1 MGVNGD
7 IGLEVAKTAIVSER
21 MTWRS
26 WWNGGK
32 TGSIVS
38 KWGVLNWPTVYII
51 DAKGVIRYENV
62 RFAMM
67 DRAIDRLINDA
78 Q

>member
-1 MGVNGD
+1 MGVIGD
-7 IGLEVAKTAIVSER
+7 DDREVAKTVNVSER

-26 WWNGGK
+26 WWNGVK

-38 KWGVLNWPTVYII
+38 KWGVLSWLTVYIT
-51 DAKGVIRYENV
+51 DAKGVIRCENV
-62 RFAMM
+62 RSAMM